1 MKMLKFG
8 KMLMQVSIAMALAV
22 SIAAAQSQTAA
33 KPPAKPAPKPAAKPA
48 ATQHPAAAAY
58 DHALLNP
65 ALLHARAPAEY
76 DVKMTTT
83 KGDVIIHVTRAWA
96 PLGADRVYNL
106 VAHHYFD
113 NASFFRVIKG
123 FMVQFGLSAYPAVNN
138 AWSNADIKD
147 DPKNSQSNVRGFVTF
162 ATAGPNTRTTQVF
175 INFADN
181 SQLDS
186 QGFVPFGQVTQGMDV
201 VDQIYSVYGEGAPDG
216 HGPSQEAVATKGRPY
231 LDANFPKL
239 DHIVTATIVGGVAA
253 PAHPATAPAHPAA
266 THPAAAPSH

>member
-1 MKMLKFG
+1 MLKFG
-8 KMLMQVSIAMALAV
+8 RILMQVSIAIALAV

-33 KPPAKPAPKPAAKPA
+33 KPAPKLAPKPATTQHA
-48 ATQHPAAAAY
+48 ATAAY

-65 ALLHARAPAEY
+65 ALLHARAPAEF
-76 DVKMTTT
+76 DVKMTTS
-83 KGDVIIHVTRAWA
+83 KGDVTIHVTRAWA
-96 PLGADRVYNL
+96 PLGVDRFYNL

-123 FMVQFGLSAYPAVNN
+123 FMVQFGLSAYPAVNT

-175 INFADN
+175 INFSDN

-186 QGFVPFGQVTQGMDV
+186 QGFVPFGQVTQGMDI
-201 VDQIYSVYGEGAPDG
+201 VDQIYSGYGEGAPDG

-239 DHIVTATIVGGVAA
+239 DHIITATIVGPAPAPA
-253 PAHPATAPAHPAA
+253 PAHPAAAPAHPAA